1 MRHCRDTQ
9 RHDKSHSQHEL
20 AIWNS
25 AWSPARSAEAR
36 ADLLVSIYCCR
47 RYSPHSSVATSAW
60 PTMSVHS
67 SLGAAGGPQ
76 LQLLLDAPVSR
87 ARILTHRRAPPRLRA
102 ASLPVEFFDIHTRI
116 DTVFLFFSSAVET
129 ASVFQITIHVA
140 CRGIAGVM
148 RQQLESDQVFFV
160 KLINLFHFI
169 PPIPPISPY

>member
-1 MRHCRDTQ
+1 MRCASASREPGERHGAESPVPPSCCISRSFGMRHCRDTQ

-20 AIWNS
+20 AIRNS

-76 LQLLLDAPVSR
+76 LQLILDAPVSR

-116 DTVFLFFSSAVET
+116 DTVFLFFLQCA
-129 ASVFQITIHVA
+129 A
-140 CRGIAGVM
+140 
-148 RQQLESDQVFFV
+148 LD
-160 KLINLFHFI
+160 K
-169 PPIPPISPY
+169 SPVR